1 MVNGDEKVSEREFDT
16 LLYKQQMYSKQY
28 LQRELTFEEYVNYT
42 QLNYMKMFKSIVT
55 DIIFIKEEL
64 NHLKG
69 SN

>member
-1 MVNGDEKVSEREFDT
+1 VSEREFDT
-16 LLYKQQMYSKQY
+16 LLHKQQMYSKQY
-28 LQRELTFEEYVNYT
+28 LQRELTFEEYVKYT